1 MKNTTKMRVLAM
13 VLTIALVLGVCP
25 MIAFAANDFDTSVS
39 ANYYNVISYDKYNLA
54 AGAIEK
60 EIVVNNADGSDRK
73 VVHVFE
79 VDTTNENIEVLPG
92 YYGIDKLDPNNLA
105 LDGVA
110 DKAQYW
116 QAKELTKTVKYYE
129 NMGYNVVGAMNTAL
143 AYDSNAPY
151 GYMVMNGVVLGTPE
165 VHKGA
170 QTYLAIYKDGKCELR
185 SMSTPL
191 DGNEWTAISANFGW
205 LVKDGVLTSKTVER
219 TSSDASRS
227 MIGIKA
233 DGTLVFCQ
241 VDGRNA
247 PTSTGLSNYEMGE
260 MMLSLGC
267 VNAVNCDGGGSS
279 TFVSKREGETENTMR
294 SIPSD
299 GAERPTINSV
309 ILVSKAK
316 ADGVFHHAVVDAA
329 YDYIAPGASLAITA
343 TGVDSAGFPAEVPAN
358 ISWQVS
364 DAAMGTVSATGVL
377 TAGNTVGQVTVQ
389 MVYEG
394 SVVGEKLLNIVHPAS
409 FSFKEEETVIPYG
422 RTAALELVATYGADN
437 WDVCVDGAYSMTL
450 SNAAAGSISG
460 NMLTATTSETV
471 TGVDV
476 TVTYLADTSKTD
488 VLKVT
493 YGKGSE
499 VIFDF
504 EDGDR
509 AGFVGFDEAKE
520 YSIQNGINNTLVGSE
535 PLGGQW
541 SNEVDG
547 CTSISDATKGGPVR
561 NGKYALAWTL
571 DNTNASFAGWTYNVL
586 FNIGETVVLRDVANG
601 MNATALGMW
610 LYIPEGAT
618 GLAFQSQLYAKN
630 ANGTLT
636 CKQAHFTFTTVS
648 GVVKNLNSCTEAD
661 IPESRWVYASIDLT
675 AYDYICTPVVTDT
688 SNSRSPS
695 FIRTYIKPMAPAVH
709 TFYIDDITLD
719 YSSAVDDRVLPT
731 ISNVSFA
738 TADTATTLANGMT
751 INGNT
756 MAFSA
761 NIADN
766 AGLDYT
772 TGKILVDGVEMS
784 GVTASGKVMSCGD
797 VTLTSGVHTVTFQIA
812 DKLGNVAKVT
822 RTFTVAGDA
831 VITLGG
837 HNDSGKLAEY
847 DSVYYIDINTT
858 DLASIEKLTT
868 VLKLQTANDWELDGV
883 VAANGYKATCVY
895 NEQNGLLTVTV
906 ERIGNSYGVAMAAE
920 QTLVSIP
927 VRVWSW
933 DAIDHVT
940 GKPITPETQFA
951 SGYCPIVTIDCAV
964 VSGEVE
970 FAEGAY
976 TDYVASFGGK
986 ISVATN
992 LNDTVNPW
1000 HVHDAELSVLN
1011 QDATCT
1017 VDGFTGRTYCASC
1030 GSVMDWGTIIPAT
1043 GHSYVVDGDYIV
1055 CEKGDDVI
1063 NTTGLVKVNG
1073 NIYYMIAGKLAT
1085 GWQSLATDEWMYFN
1099 PTTKAATTGE
1109 FKVSGLTYTANEDG
1123 VVVKGAWVK
1132 DSKGTKYSYGP
1143 AFYKRVWKEI
1153 DGTTYYFGNDN
1164 YMYTGNRSIPV
1175 NRNNL
1180 KEGTQWYEFAENGAL
1195 IRAIDDYTGF
1205 MTENGQMYY
1214 VVDGWNYY
1222 GGLMLVDGAYYYART
1237 YGEIVTNKTYWI
1249 TKTNDLLPVGNYTFG
1264 ADGKM
1269 LNAPATEEPDVPD
1282 VPVVPEVKN
1291 GICADETGKLFYY
1304 VNDVK
1309 TYGGLMLIDG
1319 SYYYARSS
1327 GEIVCN
1333 RTYWTTKNNDLL
1345 PADNYSFG
1353 ADGKMLN
1360 APATEE
1366 PDVPD
1371 VPVVPEVKNGICA
1384 DETGKLFYYV
1394 NDVKTYGGLMLI
1406 DGSYYYARSSG
1417 EIVCNR
1423 TYWTTKN
1430 NDLLP
1435 ADNYSFGADGKM
1447 LNAPATE
1454 EPDVPDVPV
1463 VPEVKNGI
1471 VEEDGK
1477 LFYYVNDVK
1486 TYGGLM
1492 LIDGDYYYAR
1502 SSGEIVCNRTYW
1514 ITKNNDLL
1522 PVDNYTFDADGKMIN
1537 PPVAE

>member
-247 PTSTGLSNYEMGE
+247 PTSTGLSDYEMGE

-343 TGVDSAGFPAEVPAN
+343 TGVDGGGYPAEVPADV
-358 ISWQVS
+358 SWQVS
-364 DAAMGTVSATGVL
+364 DTAMGSISDGVF
-377 TAGNTVGQVTVQ
+377 TAGSTVGQVTVQ
-389 MVYEG
+389 MVYDG
-394 SVVGEKLLNIVHPAS
+394 NVVGEKLLNIVHPTA
-409 FSFKEEETVIPYG
+409 FGFADDETVIPYG
-422 RTAALELVATYGADN
+422 KAIELEVTATYGADSWN
-437 WDVCVDGAYSMTL
+437 VCVDGVYGLTL
-450 SNAAAGSISG
+450 SNTDATLSG
-460 NMLTATTSETV
+460 NQLTATTDETK

-476 TVTYLADTSKTD
+476 TVTYLPDTTLTD
-488 VLKVT
+488 VLVVT
-493 YGKGSE
+493 FGKGSE
-499 VIFDF
+499 IIFDF
-504 EDGDR
+504 EDGDHELFLGVDEMYDW
-509 AGFVGFDEAKE
+509 ADKVGA
-520 YSIQNGINNTLVGSE
+520 SAPIQNDGNYSENTDSETFLSTADKGHVKHGNGALGVTLDYTDATFASWSYNMFFYTGE
-535 PLGGQW
+535 PL
-541 SNEVDG
+541 
-547 CTSISDATKGGPVR
+547 
-561 NGKYALAWTL
+561 
-571 DNTNASFAGWTYNVL
+571 
-586 FNIGETVVLRDVANG
+586 VLRDVANG
-601 MNATALGMW
+601 KNATAFGAW
-610 LYIPEGAT
+610 VYIPEGAAGIAMQLGVYT
-618 GLAFQSQLYAKN
+618 KGASGAIGFTQLNFQVA
-630 ANGTLT
+630 
-636 CKQAHFTFTTVS
+636 TVS
-648 GVVKNLNSCTEAD
+648 GAMKNLNAITEAD
-661 IPESRWVYASIDLT
+661 IPESRWVYARADLT
-675 AYDYICTPVVTDT
+675 GKDYYSLVDPMGQL
-688 SNSRSPS
+688 SREPS
-695 FIRTYIKPMAPAVH
+695 FMRYYVKPTQPANL
-709 TFYIDDITLD
+709 TFFFDDFTLD
-719 YSSAVDDRVLPT
+719 YSSAVEDRVLPT
-731 ISNVSFA
+731 ISNVSYA
-738 TADTATTLANGMT
+738 TADTATNLEDGAT

-772 TGKILVDGVEMS
+772 TGKILVDGVELS
-784 GVTASGKVMSCGD
+784 GVTASGKVLSCGD
-797 VTLTSGVHTVTFQIA
+797 VTLTSGVHTITFQIA
-812 DKLGNVAKVT
+812 DKLGNLAKVT
-822 RTFTVAGDA
+822 RTVTIAGDA

-837 HNDSGKLAEY
+837 HNDSGEAAEY

-868 VLKLQTANDWELDGV
+868 VLKLQTANTWELDGV
-883 VAANGYKATCVY
+883 VTADGYKAECVY
-895 NEQNGLLTVTV
+895 NEMTGLLTVTV

-951 SGYCPIVTIDCAV
+951 SGYCPIVSISCAV

-970 FAEGAY
+970 FVEDAY
-976 TDYVASFGGK
+976 AGYVASFGGK

-1055 CEKGDDVI
+1055 CEKGDDAI

-1073 NIYYMIAGKLAT
+1073 NIYYMIAGKLAI

-1123 VVVKGAWVK
+1123 VGQGCFGHRCQGHQVQLRSQV
-1132 DSKGTKYSYGP
+1132 P
-1143 AFYKRVWKEI
+1143 QPRVA
-1153 DGTTYYFGNDN
+1153 GN
-1164 YMYTGNRSIPV
+1164 
-1175 NRNNL
+1175 
-1180 KEGTQWYEFAENGAL
+1180 
-1195 IRAIDDYTGF
+1195 
-1205 MTENGQMYY
+1205 
-1214 VVDGWNYY
+1214 
-1222 GGLMLVDGAYYYART
+1222 
-1237 YGEIVTNKTYWI
+1237 
-1249 TKTNDLLPVGNYTFG
+1249 
-1264 ADGKM
+1264 
-1269 LNAPATEEPDVPD
+1269 
-1282 VPVVPEVKN
+1282 
-1291 GICADETGKLFYY
+1291 
-1304 VNDVK
+1304 
-1309 TYGGLMLIDG
+1309 
-1319 SYYYARSS
+1319 
-1327 GEIVCN
+1327 
-1333 RTYWTTKNNDLL
+1333 
-1345 PADNYSFG
+1345 
-1353 ADGKMLN
+1353 
-1360 APATEE
+1360 
-1366 PDVPD
+1366 
-1371 VPVVPEVKNGICA
+1371 
-1384 DETGKLFYYV
+1384 
-1394 NDVKTYGGLMLI
+1394 
-1406 DGSYYYARSSG
+1406 
-1417 EIVCNR
+1417 
-1423 TYWTTKN
+1423 
-1430 NDLLP
+1430 
-1435 ADNYSFGADGKM
+1435 
-1447 LNAPATE
+1447 
-1454 EPDVPDVPV
+1454 
-1463 VPEVKNGI
+1463 
-1471 VEEDGK
+1471 
-1477 LFYYVNDVK
+1477 
-1486 TYGGLM
+1486 
-1492 LIDGDYYYAR
+1492 
-1502 SSGEIVCNRTYW
+1502 
-1514 ITKNNDLL
+1514 
-1522 PVDNYTFDADGKMIN
+1522 
-1537 PPVAE
+1537 